1 MEKDMEVN
9 MAIYYCGNTPTP
21 WGDWGESLIHGTLAR
36 NEKTGER
43 SIERVGPFTPAAY
56 ISYGSLIFTHPAKEA
71 LKSSNLNGID
81 RYEFL
86 KKTRIVR
93 LEWQH
98 WDAKKPITDYL
109 DLAGGPSTIIENHK
123 HDAELSKQ
131 MPDYWQAFV
140 SKKLSLSMLPDNESL
155 SIGNYLKVIKADN
168 DMDFFKGDI
177 HGGYFVSERAK
188 TWLERHCPGCFTF
201 SLIPFAD

>member
-1 MEKDMEVN
+1 MEVN

-56 ISYGSLIFTHPAKEA
+56 ISYGSLIFTHPAEEA

-86 KKTRIVR
+86 KK
-93 LEWQH
+93 LGLY
-98 WDAKKPITDYL
+98 ASS
-109 DLAGGPSTIIENHK
+109 G
-123 HDAELSKQ
+123 
-131 MPDYWQAFV
+131 
-140 SKKLSLSMLPDNESL
+140 
-155 SIGNYLKVIKADN
+155 SIGTQK
-168 DMDFFKGDI
+168 
-177 HGGYFVSERAK
+177 SQ
-188 TWLERHCPGCFTF
+188 
-201 SLIPFAD
+201 SLTIWI